1 MDIFFAD
8 SDKIPLPPQEVR
20 IRDLQ
25 VVPYPD
31 GRRIRLL
38 IELTPFQKYPSGEV
52 TITDSL
58 GNLSAS
64 ASFIEAVTPRF
75 EMTLHLRK
83 TDPNSNYEIVLILF
97 YPQEIEEE
105 QQGEQTL
112 MRSEKRIVDEK
123 KIPFVIEGDRT

>member
-8 SDKIPLPPQEVR
+8 TDEIPLPPQDVR
-20 IRDLQ
+20 IRDFR
-25 VVPYPD
+25 VIPYPD

-64 ASFIEAVTPRF
+64 ASFIEAITPKF

-83 TDPNSNYEIVLILF
+83 PDPNGNYDIALALF
-97 YPQEIEEE
+97 YPQEIEDD

-112 MRSEKRIVDEK
+112 MRSEKQIVDEK
-123 KIPFVIEGDRT
+123 KIPFAIEVDRT